1 MEFVTIDENSKWLSA
16 VQKLGDDSR
25 HTLGFMP
32 PQAFVDLTNYEWEG
46 NEIFVSAQNI
56 DRVIHEAI
64 KVVMQ
69 WA

>member
-25 HTLGFMP
+25 HTLGVMR
-32 PQAFVDLTNYEWEG
+32 AEACVGLTNYGWGG